1 MVALM
6 RLSQSP
12 EFSHNM
18 YICCSL
24 TQVKLEITTGGCA
37 GTMELDLY
45 SGDTLLGRLTNGS
58 LLGSYPIEDGMRLH
72 VIDQF
77 TQIAAEAGDVQKFE
91 ISDQQY
97 NTKQNTVRDFLR
109 RNKLGKYNAEEQ
121 AKMAERAAEDQAERD
136 RAAALCV
143 IGSRCLVTAKGPRRV
158 GTIRYN
164 GEFEE
169 KPGAVFIGVE
179 FDEPLGV
186 NDGSVNGR
194 RYFECRPKY
203 GSMVPLAA
211 VTVGDYPVEEFD
223 LDEEI

>member
-1 MVALM
+1 M
-6 RLSQSP
+6 RLELYNGNQL
-12 EFSHNM
+12 
-18 YICCSL
+18 IG
-24 TQVKLEITTGGCA
+24 QLE
-37 GTMELDLY
+37 
-45 SGDTLLGRLTNGS
+45 NGS

-77 TQIAAEAGDVQKFE
+77 AQLTVAADEVPKFE
-91 ISDQQY
+91 LSDQQY
-97 NTKQNTVRDFLR
+97 NTKPNTVRDFLR

-121 AKMAERAAEDQAERD
+121 AKMAEREAEERAEQERLAAV
-136 RAAALCV
+136 CV
-143 IGSRCLVTAKGPRRV
+143 IGARCLVTAKGPRRV

-164 GEFEE
+164 GEFDER
-169 KPGAVFIGVE
+169 PGGVYIGVE

-186 NDGSVNGR
+186 NDGSVNGK